1 MRDLRRSALRPLCRL
16 VTPGMIALVSGRS
29 ASAGGAAMNRN
40 DELTHLDR
48 YRNMCPGEP
57 IPT

>member
-1 MRDLRRSALRPLCRL
+1 
-16 VTPGMIALVSGRS
+16 MIALVSGRP

-48 YRNMCPGEP
+48 F
-57 IPT
+57 